1 MKIKKEMQ
9 KLRYMPHG
17 AVCHRFLH
25 LFPFENRYFFFGG
38 CVSARIWSVR
48 RSIICFFK

>member
-1 MKIKKEMQ
+1 MQ

-25 LFPFENRYFFFGG
+25 LFPFENGYFFFGG
-38 CVSARIWSVR
+38 CVSARIWSVS
-48 RSIICFFK
+48 RSIICFFR